1 MKRSFFILMLAM
13 VFSMGLAGCEQWDRY
28 SPVASKTDVYGMV
41 TTEPK
46 MDANGKEHG
55 FTSYDYDL
63 IGYDK
68 DLNKVDLGFG
78 SPTLHPIGT
87 YIKAVKKGSDTRM
100 HDIKVVKKEDV
111 PKNIV
116 NKLNESQK

>member
-1 MKRSFFILMLAM
+1 MKKRFCILFMAM
-13 VFSMGLAGCEQWDRY
+13 VFSIGLVGCEQWDRY
-28 SPVASKTDVYGMV
+28 SPFASKTDIYGMV
-41 TTEPK
+41 TTEPELDSK
-46 MDANGKEHG
+46 AKENNVVA
-55 FTSYDYDL
+55 YDYNL
-63 IGYDK
+63 NGYDK

-78 SPTLHPIGT
+78 SPVKHPIGT

-100 HDIKVVKKEDV
+100 HDVKVIKKEDV